1 MQQLLFDILPDVSEF
16 AHKLGQTILSS
27 LYSGLYK
34 VCENLF
40 NGMFAILDGRIAESS
55 QMLQQTPEAW
65 NSAAYET
72 VRMIAENAF
81 VPMAGVF
88 IACILVWELV
98 HLLQESNQMGGQI
111 FEKLI
116 VLLFTCVI
124 CVYMCS
130 HSFDIVMWF
139 FKLGAE
145 VTSEIAHTSWEES
158 FDRGLELSNFLP
170 QKPNPEIYDVGMIIE
185 LVGDIILLFIGNIAI
200 LICSAIMY
208 IRVIMWFLEFL
219 IYASAAS
226 IPNATWLNREWS
238 QVGMNYT
245 RKMLAVA
252 FEGPFM
258 LLLFAI
264 YGGVLAGV
272 NLGDFKQSIVMIIGC
287 GFALITMMFK
297 VGNIT
302 ASIFNAH

>member
-1 MQQLLFDILPDVSEF
+1 MDFSEF
-16 AHKLGQTILSS
+16 AHKLGQSVLKAM
-27 LYSGLYK
+27 YDGLYK
-34 VCENLF
+34 VCEKLF
-40 NGMFAILDGRIAESS
+40 DGMFAILDGRIAESS

-65 NSAAYET
+65 NSAAYNT
-72 VRMIAENAF
+72 VKSIAENAF

-116 VLLFTCVI
+116 VLLFSCVI
-124 CVYMCS
+124 CVYLCS
-130 HSFDIVMWF
+130 HSFDIVMYF
-139 FKLGAE
+139 FELGAN
-145 VTSEIAHTSWEES
+145 VTGEIAHTSWSES
-158 FDRGLELSNFLP
+158 FDRGLSLDIFLP
-170 QKPNPEIYDVGMIIE
+170 TVRDEYDAGMIFE
-185 LVGDIILLFIGNIAI
+185 LMGDMILLFIGNIAI

-208 IRVIMWFLEFL
+208 VRVVMWFLEFL
-219 IYASAAS
+219 IYVSAAS
-226 IPNATWLNREWS
+226 IPNATWMNREWS

-264 YGGVLAGV
+264 YGGVLSGV

-287 GFALITMMFK
+287 GFALICMMFK

>member
-1 MQQLLFDILPDVSEF
+1 MDFSEF
-16 AHKLGQTILSS
+16 AHKLGQSILGS
-27 LYSGLYK
+27 LYKGLYG
-34 VCENLF
+34 VCESLYD
-40 NGMFAILDGRIAESS
+40 GMFSILDARIVESS
-55 QMLQQTPEAW
+55 NMLQQTPEAW
-65 NSAAYET
+65 NSAAYNT
-72 VRMIAENAF
+72 VKNIAESAF

-116 VLLFTCVI
+116 VLLVTCCI
-124 CVYMCS
+124 CVFLCS

-139 FKLGAE
+139 FELGAK
-145 VTSEIAHTSWEES
+145 VTGEIAHTSWSES
-158 FDRGLELSNFLP
+158 FNRGLDLENFLP
-170 QKPNPEIYDVGMIIE
+170 KEPDVYEARMIFE
-185 LVGDIILLFIGNIAI
+185 LMGDMILLFIGNIAI

-208 IRVIMWFLEFL
+208 VRVVMWFLEFL
-219 IYASAAS
+219 IYVSAAS
-226 IPNATWLNREWS
+226 IPNATWMNREWS
-238 QVGMNYT
+238 QVGMNYM

-264 YGGVLAGV
+264 YGGVLSGA
-272 NLGDFKQSIVMIIGC
+272 NLGDFKQAMVMIIGC
-287 GFALITMMFK
+287 GFALIAMMFK

>member
-1 MQQLLFDILPDVSEF
+1 MEFSEF
-16 AHKLGQTILSS
+16 AHKLGQSILKAM
-27 LYSGLYK
+27 YDGLYK
-34 VCENLF
+34 VCEKLF
-40 NGMFAILDGRIAESS
+40 DGMFAILDGRIAESS

-65 NSAAYET
+65 NSAAYNT
-72 VRMIAENAF
+72 VKSIAENAF

-98 HLLQESNQMGGQI
+98 HLLQQSNQMGSQI

-116 VLLFTCVI
+116 VLLFSSAI
-124 CVYMCS
+124 CVYLCS
-130 HSFDIVMWF
+130 HSFDIVMYF
-139 FKLGAE
+139 FELGAN
-145 VTSEIAHTSWEES
+145 VTGEIAHTSWSES
-158 FDRGLELSNFLP
+158 FDRGLDLLNFLP
-170 QKPNPEIYDVGMIIE
+170 KEPVEYDAEMIFE
-185 LVGDIILLFIGNIAI
+185 LMGDMILLFIGNIAI

-208 IRVIMWFLEFL
+208 VRVVMWFLEFL
-219 IYASAAS
+219 IYVSAAS
-226 IPNATWLNREWS
+226 IPNATWMNREWS

-264 YGGVLAGV
+264 YGGVLSGV
-272 NLGDFKQSIVMIIGC
+272 DLGDFKQAIVMIIGC
-287 GFALITMMFK
+287 GFALICMMFK

-302 ASIFNAH
+302 SSIFNAH

>member
-1 MQQLLFDILPDVSEF
+1 MDFSEF
-16 AHKLGQTILSS
+16 AHKLGQSILKAM
-27 LYSGLYK
+27 YDGLYK
-34 VCENLF
+34 VCEKLF
-40 NGMFAILDGRIAESS
+40 DGMFAILDGRIAESS

-65 NSAAYET
+65 NSAAYNT
-72 VRMIAENAF
+72 VKSIAENAF

-98 HLLQESNQMGGQI
+98 LLLQQSNQMGSQI

-116 VLLFTCVI
+116 VLLFSCVI
-124 CVYMCS
+124 CVYLCS
-130 HSFDIVMWF
+130 HSFDIVMYF
-139 FKLGAE
+139 FELGAN
-145 VTSEIAHTSWEES
+145 VTGEIAHTSWSES
-158 FDRGLELSNFLP
+158 FDRGLSLDIFLP
-170 QKPNPEIYDVGMIIE
+170 TVQDEYDAEMIFE
-185 LVGDIILLFIGNIAI
+185 LMGDMILLFIGNIAI

-208 IRVIMWFLEFL
+208 VRVVMWFLEFL
-219 IYASAAS
+219 IYVSAAS
-226 IPNATWLNREWS
+226 IPNATWMNREWS

-264 YGGVLAGV
+264 YGGVLSGV
-272 NLGDFKQSIVMIIGC
+272 DLGDFKQAIVMIIGC
-287 GFALITMMFK
+287 GFALICMMFK

>member
-1 MQQLLFDILPDVSEF
+1 MDFSEF
-16 AHKLGQTILSS
+16 AHKLGQSVLKAM
-27 LYSGLYK
+27 YNGLYK

-40 NGMFAILDGRIAESS
+40 DGMFAILDGRIAESS

-65 NSAAYET
+65 NSAAYNT
-72 VRMIAENAF
+72 VKSIAENAF

-116 VLLFTCVI
+116 ILLFSCVI
-124 CVYMCS
+124 CVYLCS
-130 HSFDIVMWF
+130 HSFEIVMYF
-139 FKLGAE
+139 FELGAD
-145 VTSEIAHTSWEES
+145 VTGEIAHTSWSGS
-158 FDRGLELSNFLP
+158 FDRGLSLEGFLP
-170 QKPNPEIYDVGMIIE
+170 PIQDEYDAGMIFE
-185 LVGDIILLFIGNIAI
+185 LMGDMILLFIGNIAI

-208 IRVIMWFLEFL
+208 VRVVMWFLEFL
-219 IYASAAS
+219 IYVSAAS
-226 IPNATWLNREWS
+226 IPNATWMNREWS

-264 YGGVLAGV
+264 YGGVLSGV

-287 GFALITMMFK
+287 GFALICMMFK

>member
-1 MQQLLFDILPDVSEF
+1 MDFSEF
-16 AHKLGQTILSS
+16 AHKLGQSILKAM
-27 LYSGLYK
+27 YDGLYK
-34 VCENLF
+34 VCEKLF
-40 NGMFAILDGRIAESS
+40 DGMFAILDGRIAESS

-65 NSAAYET
+65 NSAAYNT
-72 VRMIAENAF
+72 VKSIAENAF

-98 HLLQESNQMGGQI
+98 HLLQQSNQMGSQI

-116 VLLFTCVI
+116 VLLFSCVI
-124 CVYMCS
+124 CVYLCS
-130 HSFDIVMWF
+130 HSFDIVMYF
-139 FKLGAE
+139 FELGAN
-145 VTSEIAHTSWEES
+145 VTGEIAHTSWSES
-158 FDRGLELSNFLP
+158 FDRGLSLDIFLP
-170 QKPNPEIYDVGMIIE
+170 TVQDEYDAEMIFE
-185 LVGDIILLFIGNIAI
+185 LMGDMILLFIGNIAI

-208 IRVIMWFLEFL
+208 VRVVMWFLEFL
-219 IYASAAS
+219 IYVSAAS
-226 IPNATWLNREWS
+226 IPNATWMNREWS

-264 YGGVLAGV
+264 YGGVLSGV
-272 NLGDFKQSIVMIIGC
+272 DLGDFKQSIVMIIGC
-287 GFALITMMFK
+287 GFALICMMFK

>member
-1 MQQLLFDILPDVSEF
+1 MEFSEF
-16 AHKLGQTILSS
+16 AHKLGQSILKAM
-27 LYSGLYK
+27 YDGLYK
-34 VCENLF
+34 VCEKLF
-40 NGMFAILDGRIAESS
+40 DGMFAILDGRIAESS

-65 NSAAYET
+65 NSAAYNT
-72 VRMIAENAF
+72 VKSIAENAF

-98 HLLQESNQMGGQI
+98 HLLQQSNQMGSQI

-116 VLLFTCVI
+116 VLLFSCVI
-124 CVYMCS
+124 CVYLCS
-130 HSFDIVMWF
+130 HSFDIVMYF
-139 FKLGAE
+139 FELGAN
-145 VTSEIAHTSWEES
+145 VTGEIAHTSWSES
-158 FDRGLELSNFLP
+158 FDRGLSLDIFLP
-170 QKPNPEIYDVGMIIE
+170 TVQDEYDAEMIFE
-185 LVGDIILLFIGNIAI
+185 LMGDMILLFIGNIAI

-208 IRVIMWFLEFL
+208 VRVVMWFLEFL
-219 IYASAAS
+219 IYVSAAS
-226 IPNATWLNREWS
+226 IPNATWMNREWS

-264 YGGVLAGV
+264 YGGVLSGV
-272 NLGDFKQSIVMIIGC
+272 DLGDFKQAIVMIIGC
-287 GFALITMMFK
+287 GFALICMMFK

>member
-1 MQQLLFDILPDVSEF
+1 MDFSEF
-16 AHKLGQTILSS
+16 AHKLGQSILKAM
-27 LYSGLYK
+27 YDGLYK
-34 VCENLF
+34 VCEKLF
-40 NGMFAILDGRIAESS
+40 DGMFAILDGRIAESS

-65 NSAAYET
+65 NSAAYNT
-72 VRMIAENAF
+72 VKSIAENAF

-98 HLLQESNQMGGQI
+98 HLLQQSNQMGSQI

-116 VLLFTCVI
+116 VLLFSCVI
-124 CVYMCS
+124 CVYLCS
-130 HSFDIVMWF
+130 HSFDIVMYF
-139 FKLGAE
+139 FELGAN
-145 VTSEIAHTSWEES
+145 VTGEIAHTSWSES
-158 FDRGLELSNFLP
+158 FDRGLSLDIFLP
-170 QKPNPEIYDVGMIIE
+170 TVQDEYDAEMIFE
-185 LVGDIILLFIGNIAI
+185 LMGDMILLFIGNIAI

-208 IRVIMWFLEFL
+208 VRVVMWFLEFL
-219 IYASAAS
+219 IYVSAAS
-226 IPNATWLNREWS
+226 IPNATWMNREWS

-264 YGGVLAGV
+264 YGGVLSGV
-272 NLGDFKQSIVMIIGC
+272 DLGDFKQAIVMIIGC
-287 GFALITMMFK
+287 GFALICMMFK

>member
-1 MQQLLFDILPDVSEF
+1 MDFSEF
-16 AHKLGQTILSS
+16 AHKLGQSVLKAM
-27 LYSGLYK
+27 YDGLYK
-34 VCENLF
+34 VCAKLF
-40 NGMFAILDGRIAESS
+40 DGMFAILDGRIVESS

-65 NSAAYET
+65 NSAAYNT
-72 VRMIAENAF
+72 VKSIAENAF

-116 VLLFTCVI
+116 VLLFSCVI
-124 CVYMCS
+124 CVYLCS
-130 HSFDIVMWF
+130 HSFDIVMYF
-139 FKLGAE
+139 FELGAN
-145 VTSEIAHTSWEES
+145 VTGEIAHTSWSES
-158 FDRGLELSNFLP
+158 FDRGLSLEDFLP
-170 QKPNPEIYDVGMIIE
+170 SIQDEYDAGMIFE
-185 LVGDIILLFIGNIAI
+185 LMGDMILLFIGNIAI

-208 IRVIMWFLEFL
+208 VRVVMWFLEFL
-219 IYASAAS
+219 IYVSAAS
-226 IPNATWLNREWS
+226 IPNATWMNREWS

-264 YGGVLAGV
+264 YGGVLSGV

-287 GFALITMMFK
+287 GFALICMMFK

>member
-1 MQQLLFDILPDVSEF
+1 MDFSEF
-16 AHKLGQTILSS
+16 AHKLGQSILKAM
-27 LYSGLYK
+27 YDGLYT

-40 NGMFAILDGRIAESS
+40 DGMFAILDGRIAESS

-65 NSAAYET
+65 NSAAYNT
-72 VRMIAENAF
+72 VKSIAENAF

-116 VLLFTCVI
+116 ILLFSCVI
-124 CVYMCS
+124 CVYLCS
-130 HSFDIVMWF
+130 HSFEIVMYF
-139 FKLGAE
+139 FELGAD
-145 VTSEIAHTSWEES
+145 VTGEIAHTSWSGS
-158 FDRGLELSNFLP
+158 FDRGLRLDIFLP
-170 QKPNPEIYDVGMIIE
+170 EVQDEYDAGMIFE
-185 LVGDIILLFIGNIAI
+185 LMGDMILLFIGNIAI

-208 IRVIMWFLEFL
+208 VRVVMWFLEFL
-219 IYASAAS
+219 IYVSAAS
-226 IPNATWLNREWS
+226 IPNATWMNREWS

-264 YGGVLAGV
+264 YGGVLSGV
-272 NLGDFKQSIVMIIGC
+272 NLGDFKQSIAMIIGC
-287 GFALITMMFK
+287 GFALICMMFK

>member
-1 MQQLLFDILPDVSEF
+1 MDFSEF
-16 AHKLGQTILSS
+16 AHKLGQSVLKAM
-27 LYSGLYK
+27 YNGLYK
-34 VCENLF
+34 VCAELF
-40 NGMFAILDGRIAESS
+40 DGMFAILDGRIAESS

-65 NSAAYET
+65 NSAAYNT
-72 VRMIAENAF
+72 VKSIAENAF

-111 FEKLI
+111 FEKLNI
-116 VLLFTCVI
+116 LLFSCVI
-124 CVYMCS
+124 CVYLCS
-130 HSFDIVMWF
+130 HSFDIVMYF
-139 FKLGAE
+139 FELGAD
-145 VTSEIAHTSWEES
+145 VTGEIAHTSWSGS
-158 FDRGLELSNFLP
+158 FDRGLSLEGFLP
-170 QKPNPEIYDVGMIIE
+170 KVQDEYDAGMIFE
-185 LVGDIILLFIGNIAI
+185 LMGDMILLFIGNIAI

-208 IRVIMWFLEFL
+208 VRVVMWFLEFL
-219 IYASAAS
+219 IYVSAAS
-226 IPNATWLNREWS
+226 IPNATWMNREWS

-264 YGGVLAGV
+264 YGGVLSGV

-287 GFALITMMFK
+287 GFALICMMFK

>member
-1 MQQLLFDILPDVSEF
+1 MDFSEF
-16 AHKLGQTILSS
+16 AHKLGQSILKAM
-27 LYSGLYK
+27 YDGLYK
-34 VCENLF
+34 VCEKLF
-40 NGMFAILDGRIAESS
+40 DGMFAILDGRIAESS

-65 NSAAYET
+65 NSAAYGT
-72 VRMIAENAF
+72 VKSIAENAF

-98 HLLQESNQMGGQI
+98 HLLQGSNQMGGQI

-116 VLLFTCVI
+116 VLLFSCVI
-124 CVYMCS
+124 CVYLCS
-130 HSFDIVMWF
+130 HSFDIVMYF
-139 FKLGAE
+139 FELGAN
-145 VTSEIAHTSWEES
+145 VTGEIAHTSWSES
-158 FDRGLELSNFLP
+158 FDRGLNLSNFLP
-170 QKPNPEIYDVGMIIE
+170 EEQQEYDAGMIFE
-185 LVGDIILLFIGNIAI
+185 LMGDMILLFIGNIAI

-208 IRVIMWFLEFL
+208 VRVVMWFLEFL
-219 IYASAAS
+219 IYVSAAS

-264 YGGVLAGV
+264 YGGVLSGV
-272 NLGDFKQSIVMIIGC
+272 DLGDFKQAIVMIIGC
-287 GFALITMMFK
+287 GFALICMMFK

>member
-1 MQQLLFDILPDVSEF
+1 MYD
-16 AHKLGQTILSS
+16 
-27 LYSGLYK
+27 GLYK
-34 VCENLF
+34 VCEKLF
-40 NGMFAILDGRIAESS
+40 DGMFAILDGRIAESS

-65 NSAAYET
+65 NSAAYNT
-72 VRMIAENAF
+72 VKSIAENAF

-98 HLLQESNQMGGQI
+98 HLLQQSNQMGSQI

-116 VLLFTCVI
+116 VLLFSCVI
-124 CVYMCS
+124 CVYLCS
-130 HSFDIVMWF
+130 HSFDIVMYF
-139 FKLGAE
+139 FELGAN
-145 VTSEIAHTSWEES
+145 VTGEIAHTSWSES
-158 FDRGLELSNFLP
+158 FDRGLSLDIFLP
-170 QKPNPEIYDVGMIIE
+170 TVQDEYDAEMIFE
-185 LVGDIILLFIGNIAI
+185 LMGDMILLFIGNIAI

-208 IRVIMWFLEFL
+208 VRVVMWFLEFL
-219 IYASAAS
+219 IYVSAAS
-226 IPNATWLNREWS
+226 IPNATWMNREWS

-264 YGGVLAGV
+264 YGGVLSGV
-272 NLGDFKQSIVMIIGC
+272 DLGDFKQAIVMIIGC
-287 GFALITMMFK
+287 GFALICMMFK

>member
-1 MQQLLFDILPDVSEF
+1 MDLSEF
-16 AHKLGQTILSS
+16 AHELGQKILAS
-27 LYSGLYK
+27 LYNGLYGT
-34 VCENLF
+34 CEDLF

-55 QMLQQTPEAW
+55 QMLQQSPEAW

-72 VRMIAENAF
+72 VRAIAENAF

-124 CVYMCS
+124 CVYLCS
-130 HSFDIVMWF
+130 HSFDIVMYF
-139 FKLGAE
+139 FELGAD
-145 VTSEIAHTSWEES
+145 VTGKIAHTSWSES
-158 FDRGLELSNFLP
+158 FDRGLSLEGFLP
-170 QKPNPEIYDVGMIIE
+170 RKPDVYDAKMIFE
-185 LVGDIILLFIGNIAI
+185 LMGDMILLFIGNIAI

-208 IRVIMWFLEFL
+208 VRVVMWFLEFL
-219 IYASAAS
+219 IYVSAAS
-226 IPNATWLNREWS
+226 IPNATWMNREWS

-264 YGGVLAGV
+264 YGGVLSGV
-272 NLGDFKQSIVMIIGC
+272 DLGDFKQAIVMIIGC
-287 GFALITMMFK
+287 GFALIVMMFK